1 MFSSII
7 RTQNLISRI
16 FHDRSRFLLIKKN
29 ILPINNT
36 QINDF
41 SSKSMKVAILGA
53 RSKIGNCLSLF
64 LKQSPLIDELAIFDN
79 NSSTYGLALDLNY
92 IDTKCKVS
100 TCNHPDKCLE
110 ETLQGAKIVMIVT
123 DRTSNPSNEVLRSN
137 AIILSDLLPNIIKFA
152 PQAMLGIVMNPI
164 NSLIPLTTEMYKKAG
179 IYEYN
184 RIFGVMNFECLKAN
198 SFTADLINIEPEC
211 TMIPVIGGGCSETCI
226 PLFSQAKPSNKI
238 SQVEA
243 RRLTYAIRMSN
254 NTLNPHDNK
263 EKNSFALSYAAAR
276 FCMSLC
282 KALRHQG
289 NVVECAYVRSC
300 AIPELTYFAA
310 PLELGPNGIQRH
322 LDIPPLNDYECEL
335 LRAAVPRIKKDIK
348 LGENLAL
355 GNDTPSSELCLNNL
369 MPNSKC
375 FS

>member
-1 MFSSII
+1 M
-7 RTQNLISRI
+7 
-16 FHDRSRFLLIKKN
+16 
-29 ILPINNT
+29 
-36 QINDF
+36 
-41 SSKSMKVAILGA
+41 
-53 RSKIGNCLSLF
+53 
-64 LKQSPLIDELAIFDN
+64 LA
-79 NSSTYGLALDLNY
+79 
-92 IDTKCKVS
+92 
-100 TCNHPDKCLE
+100 
-110 ETLQGAKIVMIVT
+110 
-123 DRTSNPSNEVLRSN
+123 
-137 AIILSDLLPNIIKFA
+137 
-152 PQAMLGIVMNPI
+152 IVMNPI
-164 NSLIPLTTEMYKKAG
+164 NSLIPLTMEMYKKAG

-254 NTLNPHDNK
+254 NNTLNPSENK
-263 EKNSFALSYAAAR
+263 ETNSFALSYAAAR

-310 PLELGPNGIQRH
+310 PLELGPNGIQKH

-335 LRAAVPRIKKDIK
+335 LKAAVPRIKKAIK
-348 LGENLAL
+348 LGETLAL
-355 GNDTPSSELCLNNL
+355 GDDNSSSELCLNNL
-369 MPNSKC
+369 MSNPKC